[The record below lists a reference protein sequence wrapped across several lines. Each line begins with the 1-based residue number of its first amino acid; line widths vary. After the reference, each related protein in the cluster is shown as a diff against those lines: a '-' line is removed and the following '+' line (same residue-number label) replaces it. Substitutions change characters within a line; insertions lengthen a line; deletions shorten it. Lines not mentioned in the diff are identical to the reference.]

1 MKKILTKKDSLK
13 STGFTLIEILVSLT
27 LLSIVIVVAVG
38 LLATTNAQ
46 VRQTRQERRVMDNLT
61 FSIEHLSRA
70 ISYGHDYAC
79 SSVPG
84 APAASCSFSQG
95 LWWDALTFQGV
106 YLGTSTPIT
115 YERLINTGTGRGY
128 IARSIGS
135 AAAISLTDNM
145 VDIQELT
152 FYVSH
157 AEPYGADPEQ
167 PRVTVVIRGISYA
180 SVTPKSFII
189 QTTLSQRD
197 LKLK

>member
-1 MKKILTKKDSLK
+1 MSKFLTQKKS
-13 STGFTLIEILVSLT
+13 GFTLIELLVSLT

-38 LLATTNAQ
+38 LLMTTNAQ

-70 ISYGHDYAC
+70 IAYGHDYAC
-79 SSVPG
+79 SSIPG
-84 APAASCSFSQG
+84 SPAFSCPFSPG
-95 LWWDALTFQGV
+95 PGSESLTFQGI
-106 YLGTSTPIT
+106 YLGSSTPIT
-115 YERLINTGTGRGY
+115 YERLINSTTGRGY
-128 IARSIGS
+128 IARSISS
-135 AAAISLTDNM
+135 APAISLTDDM

-157 AEPYGADPEQ
+157 AEPYSADPEQ

-180 SVTPKSFII
+180 SATPKSFII

-197 LKLK
+197 LKL

>member
-1 MKKILTKKDSLK
+1 MKSFYSYKNK
-13 STGFTLIEILVSLT
+13 GFTLIELLVCLT
-27 LLSIVIVVAVG
+27 LLSIVIIIAVG
-38 LLATTNAQ
+38 LLMTTNAE

-61 FSIEHLSRA
+61 FSLEHLSRSIA
-70 ISYGHDYAC
+70 YGHDYAC
-79 SSVPG
+79 SSIPSAPPSSCPFIPG
-84 APAASCSFSQG
+84 PGS
-95 LWWDALTFQGV
+95 DALTFQGT
-106 YLGTSTPIT
+106 YLGVASSIT
-115 YERLINTGTGRGY
+115 YQRLISSSTGRGY

-135 AAAISLTDNM
+135 AAAVSLTDDL

-180 SVTPKSFII
+180 SNTPKSFII

-197 LKLK
+197 LKL